1 MNKYLLKL
9 LNTTKEDLL
18 YNFDKETDAVYISFK
33 WGRLSLIKDM
43 LSEFGALSKEQL
55 KELDEL
61 KEKVV
66 RKLKDLSK
74 EN

>member
-9 LNTTKEDLL
+9 LKNAIEDLL
-18 YNFDKETDAVYISFK
+18 YNFDNETDAAYISFK

-43 LSEFGALSKEQL
+43 LSEFGALSKNQL

-61 KEKVV
+61 KEKVE

-74 EN
+74 GN